1 MDLLITNKNTS
12 IRLSDKGI
20 ITTDFDES
28 SPSLRPL
35 TKSFAGRNGK
45 LHFGSDYSEKKLSYS
60 GILKTYGLDDYEEKK
75 NWLYSVLASKEPYY
89 VQMIYSDNGLY
100 EYEVPGSGRG
110 NVYSPSNGFKS
121 NKRFKVLLDETL
133 QSEFV
138 GRVGDDLIFK
148 VSANFVTAEL
158 PFGESEP
165 MTKTITDSIPYQ
177 GTTAASQLEVP
188 FYLQLT
194 AGETASGISLT
205 VDNRTWTY
213 TGDVA
218 VGDVFQIGG
227 MYNMKNHI
235 SINDDTNLE
244 YFVLEPSFDGVVSVS
259 SSIEAIIEI
268 HDYKELYL

>member
-1 MDLLITNKNTS
+1 MDLLITNKDTS
-12 IRLSDKGI
+12 IKLSDKGI

-28 SPSLRPL
+28 SPSI
-35 TKSFAGRNGK
+35 TTNSKTFSGRNGK
-45 LHFGSDYSEKKLSYS
+45 LHFGSDYGEKKLSYS

-100 EYEVPGSGRG
+100 EYEVPGAGRG
-110 NVYSPSNGFKS
+110 NVYSPPNGFKS

-138 GRVGDDLIFK
+138 GRIGDDLIFK
-148 VSANFVTAEL
+148 ISANFVTAEL

-165 MTKTITDSIPYQ
+165 MTRLVTDSIPYQ

-188 FYLQLT
+188 FYIQLT
-194 AGETASGISLT
+194 AGETSNGISLT
-205 VDNRTWTY
+205 VGNRTWIY

-235 SINDDTNLE
+235 SINDGTNLE
-244 YFVLEPSFDGVVSVS
+244 YFVLDPSLTGAVSVS
-259 SSIEAIIEI
+259 SSIEATIEI

>member
-1 MDLLITNKNTS
+1 MDLLITNKDTS
-12 IRLSDKGI
+12 IKLSDKGI

-28 SPSLRPL
+28 SPSIM
-35 TKSFAGRNGK
+35 TNSKTFAGRNGK
-45 LHFGSDYSEKKLSYS
+45 LNFGSDYSEKKLNYS

-75 NWLYSVLASKEPYY
+75 NWLYSALASKEPYY

-100 EYEVPGSGRG
+100 DYEVPGSGRG
-110 NVYSPSNGFKS
+110 NVYSPPNGFKS

-133 QSEFV
+133 QSEFI

-148 VSANFVTAEL
+148 ISAKFVTAEL

-165 MTKTITDSIPYQ
+165 MTETVTDSIPYQ
-177 GTTAASQLEVP
+177 GTTTASQLEVP
-188 FYLQLT
+188 FYIQLT
-194 AGETASGISLT
+194 ASEAANGISLK
-205 VDNRTWTY
+205 VGNKTWTY
-213 TGDVA
+213 TGSVV

-244 YFVLEPSFDGVVSVS
+244 YFALEPSFGGVVPLS
-259 SSIEAIIEI
+259 SSIDAVIEI

>member
-1 MDLLITNKNTS
+1 MDLLITSGYTS
-12 IRLSDKGI
+12 IKLSDKGI

-28 SPSLRPL
+28 SPSI
-35 TKSFAGRNGK
+35 TTNSKTFAGRNGK
-45 LHFGSDYSEKKLSYS
+45 LNFGGDYGEKKLNYS

-100 EYEVPGSGRG
+100 DYEVPGSGRG
-110 NVYSPSNGFKS
+110 NVYNPPNGFKS

-133 QSEFV
+133 QSEFI
-138 GRVGDDLIFK
+138 GRIGDNLIFK
-148 VSANFVTAEL
+148 ISAKFVTAEL

-165 MTKTITDSIPYQ
+165 MTKTVTDTISYK
-177 GTTAASQLEVP
+177 GTATASQLEVP
-188 FYLQLT
+188 FYIQLT
-194 AGETASGISLT
+194 ASEAANGISLK
-205 VDNRTWTY
+205 VGNKTWTY
-213 TGDVA
+213 TGSVA

-244 YFVLEPSFDGVVSVS
+244 YFVLEPSFGGVVSVS
-259 SSIEAIIEI
+259 SSIDAVIEI

>member
-1 MDLLITNKNTS
+1 MDLLITSGYTS
-12 IRLSDKGI
+12 IKLSDKGI

-28 SPSLRPL
+28 SPSI
-35 TKSFAGRNGK
+35 TTNSKTFAGRNGK
-45 LHFGSDYSEKKLSYS
+45 LHFGSDYGEKKLSYS

-100 EYEVPGSGRG
+100 EYEVPGAGRG
-110 NVYSPSNGFKS
+110 NVYSPPNGFKS

-133 QSEFV
+133 QSEFI
-138 GRVGDDLIFK
+138 GRVGYDLIFK
-148 VSANFVTAEL
+148 ISAKFVTAEL

-165 MTKTITDSIPYQ
+165 MTKTVTDSIPYL
-177 GTTAASQLEVP
+177 GTTTVSQLEVP
-188 FYLQLT
+188 FYIQLT
-194 AGETASGISLT
+194 ASEAANGISLK
-205 VDNRTWTY
+205 VGNNTWTY

-218 VGDVFQIGG
+218 VGDVFQLGG

-244 YFVLEPSFDGVVSVS
+244 YFALEPSYGGVVPLS
-259 SSIEAIIEI
+259 SSIDAIIEI

>member
-1 MDLLITNKNTS
+1 MDLLITNKDTS
-12 IRLSDKGI
+12 IKLSDKGI

-28 SPSLRPL
+28 SPSI
-35 TKSFAGRNGK
+35 TTNSKTFAGRNGK
-45 LHFGSDYSEKKLSYS
+45 LNFGSDYSEKKLNYS

-100 EYEVPGSGRG
+100 DYEVPGSGRG
-110 NVYSPSNGFKS
+110 NVYSPPNGFKS

-133 QSEFV
+133 QSEFI

-148 VSANFVTAEL
+148 ISAKFVTAEL

-165 MTKTITDSIPYQ
+165 TTKTVTNSIPYQ

-188 FYLQLT
+188 FYIQLT
-194 AGETASGISLT
+194 AGETANSVSLT
-205 VDNRTWTY
+205 VGNKTWTY

-218 VGDVFQIGG
+218 IGDVFQIGG

-235 SINDDTNLE
+235 SINNDTNLE

-259 SSIEAIIEI
+259 SSIEATIEI

>member
-1 MDLLITNKNTS
+1 MDLLITNKDTS
-12 IRLSDKGI
+12 IKLSDKGI

-28 SPSLRPL
+28 SPSIM
-35 TKSFAGRNGK
+35 TNSKTFAGRNGK
-45 LHFGSDYSEKKLSYS
+45 LNFGSDYGEKKLNYS

-100 EYEVPGSGRG
+100 DYEVPGSGRG
-110 NVYSPSNGFKS
+110 NVYSPPNGFKS

-133 QSEFV
+133 QSEFI

-148 VSANFVTAEL
+148 ISAKFVTSEL

-165 MTKTITDSIPYQ
+165 MTKLVTDTIPYT
-177 GTTAASQLEVP
+177 GTAAASQLEVP
-188 FYLQLT
+188 FHIKLT
-194 AGETASGISLT
+194 AIETANGITLK
-205 VDNRTWTY
+205 VGDKTWTY
-213 TGDVA
+213 TGSVA
-218 VGDVFQIGG
+218 IGDVFKIGG
-227 MYNMKNHI
+227 MYNMKNNI

-244 YFVLEPSFDGVVSVS
+244 YFVLGPSFGGVVPLY
-259 SSIEAIIEI
+259 SSIDAVIEI